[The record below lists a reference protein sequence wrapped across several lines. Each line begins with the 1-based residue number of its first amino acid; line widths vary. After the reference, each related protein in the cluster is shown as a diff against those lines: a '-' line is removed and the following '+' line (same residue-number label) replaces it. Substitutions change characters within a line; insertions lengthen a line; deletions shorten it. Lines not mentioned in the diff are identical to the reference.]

1 MPQYDKLRK
10 YRGND
15 LQKSV
20 KNSHKSSEVEAADTV
35 DSLAPLGG
43 KASGVNQIVD
53 AIRCV
58 DEENLKVFHLCPHV
72 CTPRNLALKW
82 NKWNLSNFRTEGEL
96 YYLGKNAYS
105 RAAENCK

>member
-1 MPQYDKLRK
+1 M
-10 YRGND
+10 
-15 LQKSV
+15 QKSA
-20 KNSHKSSEVEAADTV
+20 KNSHKSSEVETADTV

-43 KASGVNQIVD
+43 KAGGVYQIVD

-58 DEENLKVFHLCPHV
+58 NEENLKVFHLCPHV
-72 CTPRNLALKW
+72 RTPRNLPLKR
-82 NKWNLSNFRTEGEL
+82 NKWNLLNFRTEGEL